1 MQETGTVKTIENGVA
16 LVALERN
23 QACGHCT
30 LCQWSAEMACMIVRA
45 KALPDTRPGDR
56 VVVEMNRSMMKAAH
70 LWLLAFPLL
79 VFLGTAAVVR
89 LIMKRTDA
97 ETFFAS
103 IFALVAMFLL
113 VYVMDRK
120 VGLGR
125 GTVGEIVE
133 AVPRG
138 DDTTPHETI
147 NY

>member
-1 MQETGTVKTIENGVA
+1 MRETGTVKTVEDGVA

-30 LCQWSAEMACMIVRA
+30 LCQWSAEMACMVVRA
-45 KALPDTRPGDR
+45 KALPDTQPGDR
-56 VVVEMNRSMMKAAH
+56 VVVEMDRGMMKAAH

-79 VFLGTAAVVR
+79 VFLGTAAVIR
-89 LIMKRTDA
+89 LVMKRTDA

-120 VGLGR
+120 IGLGR
-125 GTVGEIVE
+125 GTVGKIVE
-133 AVPRG
+133 AVPHA
-138 DDTTPHETI
+138 DDATPRETL
-147 NY
+147 NQ